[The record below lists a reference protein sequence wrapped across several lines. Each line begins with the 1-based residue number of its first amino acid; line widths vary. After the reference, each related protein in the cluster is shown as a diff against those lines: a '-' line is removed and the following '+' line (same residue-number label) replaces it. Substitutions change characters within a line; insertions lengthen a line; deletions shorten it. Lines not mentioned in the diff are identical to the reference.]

1 MLLSPRWSRAIR
13 SASSTPPGLPYP
25 RRSVRDKQAVKTV
38 TLRNLSPKMPSRC
51 ENSKHSVSLSLITR
65 SVSSQLLQDRRLP
78 HLKLVGGSQQPQNA
92 DMRIAGLF
100 ITFQN
105 CSAEDNR
112 LGCLVQFSTCGIGSK
127 NSSLLP
133 SQCFSCCS
141 LRAPSLKSRKY
152 QATSLSGLE
161 AVNSPCLSYFPNQVF
176 PIKTG
181 PYLPLTATCTS

>member
-1 MLLSPRWSRAIR
+1 MKIADALRPQRQHVELVKTAWNSSIV
-13 SASSTPPGLPYP
+13 SSTIGCFAAFTTHALLIAPPILW
-25 RRSVRDKQAVKTV
+25 S
-38 TLRNLSPKMPSRC
+38 C
-51 ENSKHSVSLSLITR
+51 
-65 SVSSQLLQDRRLP
+65 
-78 HLKLVGGSQQPQNA
+78 
-92 DMRIAGLF
+92 
-100 ITFQN
+100 
-105 CSAEDNR
+105 NR

-181 PYLPLTATCTS
+181 PYLPLTATCMSYTGTLRRACSSKYGLVRGS